1 MKKELTTELLDDL
14 FDQYNRLYFDGKL
27 KSAKMGFISKRFK
40 TIVGQFEFEIDK
52 NRHLKNKSI
61 KINEGID
68 WDEEKLRRVL
78 LHEMIH
84 LSVTQKYKRGKGHGI
99 AFIKECKRIESQY
112 GVKVLHSWMLKGY
125 IHKRESIFTIPFIL
139 CYDLASLVKFRFIQR
154 II

>member
-1 MKKELTTELLDDL
+1 MEVTKEDL
-14 FDQYNRLYFDGKL
+14 KQRFDEYNRLYFDGKL
-27 KSAKMGFISKRFK
+27 KPVKMGFISKSFK

-61 KINEGID
+61 KINKGID

-84 LSVTQKYKRGKGHGI
+84 LSVTQKYKRSLKHGI
-99 AFIKECKRIESQY
+99 AFIKECKRIESQHNVTAWY
-112 GVKVLHSWMLKGY
+112 CWMRKGY
-125 IHKRESIFTIPFIL
+125 INKRESFFTIPFIL
-139 CYDLASLVKFRFIQR
+139 CRNMVSLIKFRIIQR

>member
-1 MKKELTTELLDDL
+1 MEVTKELLSDL
-14 FDQYNRLYFDGKL
+14 FDQYNRLYFGGKL
-27 KSAKMGFISKRFK
+27 KRAKMGFISKSFK

-61 KINEGID
+61 KINKGID

-84 LSVTQKYKRGKGHGI
+84 LSVTQKHKRSMKHGI

-112 GVKVLHSWMLKGY
+112 HVKVLHCWMRNGY
-125 IHKRESIFTIPFIL
+125 INKRESIFTIPFIL
-139 CYDLASLVKFRFIQR
+139 CRNLASLVKFRIIQK